1 MFQNLYSFFFQINAA
16 LVSKRDLFLKLKC
29 FIWINMH
36 MSLFFYKIMI
46 VCWIDLE
53 QAYDEWK
60 CVLLVLARFTIYFH
74 NSIAC

>member
-1 MFQNLYSFFFQINAA
+1 
-16 LVSKRDLFLKLKC
+16 
-29 FIWINMH
+29 

-60 CVLLVLARFTIYFH
+60 CVLLGLARFTIYFY
-74 NSIAC
+74 